1 MNGPISTPMRI
12 GEWRVDPLRG
22 EIARAGE
29 NVRVDAR
36 VMRLLQ
42 YLAGRAGEV
51 VSIDEMLDHVW
62 AGVVVTPD
70 SAYQAI
76 AALRRLLGDDPKRPT
91 YIATV
96 PRLGYRLVAAVG
108 GEDEPAPA
116 ATAASDVHP
125 VAQESVVSV
134 PPSPAPR
141 LAQGRSRIGAIAV
154 GVLVLLVAAA
164 YIGFGR
170 PTIGQSANAVAG
182 VGVAAPAKSVAVL
195 PFLDLTTQEMNEE
208 YFADGMTEELIGH
221 LGKLPGFS
229 VPGPTS
235 AFYYKDKQVPVADV
249 ARQLGVAWVVDG
261 SVRKS
266 GSTFRVSARLVRAR
280 DGYVVWTD
288 SYDRTLGDV
297 LALQKDVAMQMTSS
311 LQGAIEGAAAA
322 H

>member
-29 NVRVDAR
+29 SVRVDAR

-51 VSIDEMLDHVW
+51 VSIDDMLDHVW

-108 GEDEPAPA
+108 GEDEPT
-116 ATAASDVHP
+116 ATTASDMHLI
-125 VAQESVVSV
+125 AQEPVVSA

-141 LAQGRSRIGAIAV
+141 LAQGRNRIGALAIGALALLGAV
-154 GVLVLLVAAA
+154 A

-170 PTIGQSANAVAG
+170 TTTGQTANAVAG

-297 LALQKDVAMQMTSS
+297 LALQKDVAVQMTSS
-311 LQGAIEGAAAA
+311 LRGAIEGAAA

>member
-1 MNGPISTPMRI
+1 MSGPISTPTRI

-29 NVRVDAR
+29 SVRVDAR

-51 VSIDEMLDHVW
+51 VSTDEMLDQVW
-62 AGVVVTPD
+62 AGVVVTQD

-76 AALRRLLGDDPKRPT
+76 ATLRRLLGDDPKRPT

-96 PRLGYRLVAAVG
+96 PRLGYRLIAPVGSWDDPLPASSPVSETSAVADERAADALSPAAQGSWRRRSRVG
-108 GEDEPAPA
+108 TVAIGLLVLLLAAAYFGRQAIFRTVSADTSVNA
-116 ATAASDVHP
+116 ATA
-125 VAQESVVSV
+125 
-134 PPSPAPR
+134 
-141 LAQGRSRIGAIAV
+141 
-154 GVLVLLVAAA
+154 
-164 YIGFGR
+164 
-170 PTIGQSANAVAG
+170 QS
-182 VGVAAPAKSVAVL
+182 KSVAVL

-221 LGKLPGFS
+221 LSKLSGFH

-235 AFYYKDKQVPVADV
+235 AFYYKGKQVSVADI
-249 ARQLGVAWVVDG
+249 AQQLGVIWVVDG

-280 DGYVVWTD
+280 DGYVAWTD
-288 SYDRTLGDV
+288 NYDRELGDV
-297 LALQKDVAMQMTSS
+297 LALQKDVATQMTIS
-311 LQGAIEGAAAA
+311 LQSAIESAA

>member
-1 MNGPISTPMRI
+1 MNGPISTPMRV

-29 NVRVDAR
+29 SVRVDAR

-76 AALRRLLGDDPKRPT
+76 ASLRRLLGDDPKRPS

-108 GEDEPAPA
+108 ADEEVSA
-116 ATAASDVHP
+116 ADRSLEAS
-125 VAQESVVSV
+125 ESVDGGALHSPVSKT
-134 PPSPAPR
+134 PSIGVLAVGLLALLLAAFYFGFDRQPAR
-141 LAQGRSRIGAIAV
+141 LA
-154 GVLVLLVAAA
+154 
-164 YIGFGR
+164 
-170 PTIGQSANAVAG
+170 AG
-182 VGVAAPAKSVAVL
+182 GSQTAQAKSVAVL

-208 YFADGMTEELIGH
+208 YFADGMTEELIGR
-221 LGKLPGFS
+221 LGKLPGFQ

-235 AFYYKDKQVPVADV
+235 AFFYKGKQVAVADV
-249 ARQLGVAWVVDG
+249 AQQLGVAWVIDG

-266 GSTFRVSARLVRAR
+266 GSTFRVSARLIRVR
-280 DGYVVWTD
+280 DGYVAWTD
-288 SYDRTLGDV
+288 SYDRELGDV
-297 LALQKDVAMQMTSS
+297 LALQKDVALHMTEA
-311 LQGAIEGAAAA
+311 LQKAIEGADS